1 MAGKYNI
8 RNIKAANVAMG
19 DGAILNVGVQQIPLR
34 DEALRE
40 LRRFITLL
48 PDGAAEIEKPHEVE
62 ANARA
67 AEAALSKK
75 KLDRGR
81 IQDLITKITVGVV
94 GVAAL
99 TNAIDAVQAAL
110 TRLFT

>member
-1 MAGKYNI
+1 MAKNYKIGKI
-8 RNIKAANVAMG
+8 EAANVAVG
-19 DGAILNVGVQQIPLR
+19 DGATVYVGVQQIPLQA
-34 DEALRE
+34 EALRE
-40 LRRFITLL
+40 LRRFIELL
-48 PDGAAEIEKPHEVE
+48 PAQAAGIEKPHEVE

-75 KLDRGR
+75 KLNRGR
-81 IQDLITKITVGVV
+81 IEDLITKITAGVV

-99 TNAIDAVQAAL
+99 TNAMDAVQAAV

>member
-1 MAGKYNI
+1 MAKYKVGKIEATNL
-8 RNIKAANVAMG
+8 AQG
-19 DGAILNVGVQQIPLR
+19 DGATINVGVQQIPIQA
-34 DEALRE
+34 EALQE

-48 PDGAAEIEKPHEVE
+48 PARAAEIEKPHEVE

-75 KLDRGR
+75 KLNRGR
-81 IQDLITKITVGVV
+81 IEDLMTKITVGVA

-99 TNAIDAVQAAL
+99 TNAIDAVQAAV
-110 TRLFT
+110 TRLFS

>member
-1 MAGKYNI
+1 MAKYKFGE
-8 RNIKAANVAMG
+8 IKATNVAVG
-19 DGAILNVGVQQIPLR
+19 KGAAINVGAQQIPLQ

-40 LRRFITLL
+40 LRRFIELL
-48 PDGAAEIEKPHEVE
+48 PARAAEIDEPYEVE

-67 AEAALSKK
+67 AEVALREKR
-75 KLDRGR
+75 LDRGR
-81 IQDLITKITVGVV
+81 IQELITKITVGVV

>member
-1 MAGKYNI
+1 MAKYKFGEIKATNVAAGK
-8 RNIKAANVAMG
+8 
-19 DGAILNVGVQQIPLR
+19 GATINVGAQQIPLQ

-40 LRRFITLL
+40 LRRFIELL
-48 PDGAAEIEKPHEVE
+48 PARAAEIDKPYEVE

-67 AEAALSKK
+67 ADVALREKR
-75 KLDRGR
+75 LDRGR
-81 IQDLITKITVGVV
+81 IQDLITKITAGVV

>member
-1 MAGKYNI
+1 MAKYNI
-8 RNIKAANVAMG
+8 GDIKATNVAVG
-19 DGAILNVGVQQIPLR
+19 DEATINVGAQQIQLQ

-40 LRRFITLL
+40 LRRFIELL
-48 PDGAAEIEKPHEVE
+48 PARAAEIDKPREVE

-67 AEAALSKK
+67 AEVALREKR
-75 KLDRGR
+75 LDRGR

-99 TNAIDAVQAAL
+99 TNAIDAVQAAV